1 MRDDQDQAGL
11 VAFSP
16 GIPGTLGYFHVVQN
30 GPIRCVE
37 KESGKLEL
45 GVFAVVCAA
54 GLFRPFA
61 RGKPRVDLGGIPGN
75 GVRP

>member
-1 MRDDQDQAGL
+1 MKDDIHQAVL

-16 GIPGTLGYFHVVQN
+16 GIPGTLEYFHVVQN

-45 GVFAVVCAA
+45 GVFAVTRAA
-54 GLFRPFA
+54 GLFRTFA
-61 RGKPRVDLGGIPGN
+61 RGKPRINLGGIPGD